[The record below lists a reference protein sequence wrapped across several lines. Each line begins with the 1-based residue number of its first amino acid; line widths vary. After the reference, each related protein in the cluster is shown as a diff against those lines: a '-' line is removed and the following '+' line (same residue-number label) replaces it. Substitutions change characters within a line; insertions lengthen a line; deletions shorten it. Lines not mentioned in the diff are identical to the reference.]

1 MPCACTRAPA
11 HARFKKVDRFCDY
24 NTCLKS
30 KLCTFTHILLSKSSL
45 HEETVL
51 QKKNKGDINFKKRP
65 FLDTCELRNP
75 GGKKYKWWWWLRDDR
90 MMKII
95 TLNSSL
101 TRLHNEVRW
110 SHRLT
115 WTRTKTPPFWL
126 ALVLKKA
133 LKCILV
139 FKCLNELVPPYLSD
153 YSIRNRTINTYN
165 EDEGTTFI
173 CRTLS

>member
-1 MPCACTRAPA
+1 MYFYSHFAVEKFFTRWDC
-11 HARFKKVDRFCDY
+11 V
-24 NTCLKS
+24 T
-30 KLCTFTHILLSKSSL
+30 
-45 HEETVL
+45 
-51 QKKNKGDINFKKRP
+51 KKNKGDINFKKRP

-115 WTRTKTPPFWL
+115 WTRTNTPPFWL

-133 LKCILV
+133 HKCILV

>member
-1 MPCACTRAPA
+1 MYFYSHFAVEKFFTRWDCVT
-11 HARFKKVDRFCDY
+11 K
-24 NTCLKS
+24 
-30 KLCTFTHILLSKSSL
+30 
-45 HEETVL
+45 
-51 QKKNKGDINFKKRP
+51 KKNKGDINFKKRP

-133 LKCILV
+133 HKCIVV
-139 FKCLNELVPPYLSD
+139 FKCLNEFVPHYLSD